1 MGEKL
6 RVLIVDDQR
15 DAADA
20 LAKLLAALGHETLAT
35 YNALDA
41 LIEAKAFLP
50 DVAIIDI
57 GMPGFSGYDLAGELA
72 KRQPLTVLVAL
83 TGFPVAEVEQHG
95 GFAHILTKP
104 AEMETL
110 RSLLDEISSRRQSA

>member
-20 LAKLLAALGHETLAT
+20 LAKLLAGLGHETRAT
-35 YNALDA
+35 YNALEA
-41 LIEAKAFLP
+41 LVEAKGFLP

-57 GMPGFSGYDLAGELA
+57 GMPGFSGYDLAGELP
-72 KRQPLTVLVAL
+72 KRQPQTVLVAL
-83 TGFPVAEVEQHG
+83 TGFPVAEVQQHG

-110 RSLLDEISSRRQSA
+110 RSLLDEIGSR